1 MYTEYV
7 FDDKKYDVAL
17 KNLKS
22 IIFDI
27 VNSEECKLSDIMQ
40 KVVEAEDS
48 DMKNQLIDLCNTH
61 KENIY
66 KIFEAF
72 NVLDDLMK
80 KIDTFSKDIRELEN
94 ESVAEIVSN
103 YIEQQHNE
111 NNNGTNQNV
120 SGKEQVD
127 SKIEESIDKQDMQV
141 TPSDES
147 IDKQENVDN
156 NNPNPIKVEDDQVN
170 NNQVMQEASSDENI
184 NKQENVDNNNSN
196 PIKVEDDQVNNNQ
209 VMQEASSD
217 ENIDK
222 QENLT
227 DNNQNQI
234 ELENNHKNDDNQIR
248 QIDGQH
254 DVIDNNMGTSS
265 SEESEET
272 VHEIIPSVS
281 NAQDDGKIFN
291 QDIMEQDNNSE
302 VQEEVVDIFSQNQ
315 DNLNKDKE
323 SKQDNSIIFDNNDN
337 SAVKTSDIEKPV
349 MDVSSVESVSE
360 NLNPVNDTSL
370 VNDSVDVQNNTPIL
384 NPKSEELISVQENGI
399 NSDQSDVSSNID
411 ETGAIIP
418 VISDTNGDIL
428 DSNSIFEKKD
438 MNEPKAILTTANQVS
453 KLRNSRDNN
462 ESILTAKQ
470 FFKITKSTE
479 DGNSLTP
486 NNYISLDNT
495 VDTNLNTQVDSSQE
509 ISKEKQMEIMMQQ
522 ITDFYKE
529 GKVEEAQAL
538 SDKVSELNK
547 EIQQSQK
554 TLAA

>member
-184 NKQENVDNNNSN
+184 
-196 PIKVEDDQVNNNQ
+196 
-209 VMQEASSD
+209 
-217 ENIDK
+217 DK

-254 DVIDNNMGTSS
+254 DVIDNNMETSS

-418 VISDTNGDIL
+418 IISDTNGDIL
-428 DSNSIFEKKD
+428 DSNSVFEKKD

-470 FFKITKSTE
+470 FFKIKKSTE

-486 NNYISLDNT
+486 NNNIFPDNT

>member
-1 MYTEYV
+1 
-7 FDDKKYDVAL
+7 
-17 KNLKS
+17 
-22 IIFDI
+22 
-27 VNSEECKLSDIMQ
+27 
-40 KVVEAEDS
+40 
-48 DMKNQLIDLCNTH
+48 
-61 KENIY
+61 
-66 KIFEAF
+66 
-72 NVLDDLMK
+72 
-80 KIDTFSKDIRELEN
+80 
-94 ESVAEIVSN
+94 
-103 YIEQQHNE
+103 
-111 NNNGTNQNV
+111 
-120 SGKEQVD
+120 
-127 SKIEESIDKQDMQV
+127 
-141 TPSDES
+141 
-147 IDKQENVDN
+147 
-156 NNPNPIKVEDDQVN
+156 
-170 NNQVMQEASSDENI
+170 
-184 NKQENVDNNNSN
+184 
-196 PIKVEDDQVNNNQ
+196 
-209 VMQEASSD
+209 MQEASSD

-254 DVIDNNMGTSS
+254 DVIDNNMETSS

-315 DNLNKDKE
+315 DILNKDKE

-360 NLNPVNDTSL
+360 NLNPGNDTSL

-418 VISDTNGDIL
+418 IISDTNGDIL
-428 DSNSIFEKKD
+428 DSNSVFEKKD